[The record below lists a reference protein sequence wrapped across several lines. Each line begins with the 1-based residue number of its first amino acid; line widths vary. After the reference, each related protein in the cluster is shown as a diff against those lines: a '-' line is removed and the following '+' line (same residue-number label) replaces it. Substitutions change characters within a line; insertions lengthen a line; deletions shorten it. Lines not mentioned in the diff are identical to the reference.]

1 VFVCDHSGKEEFI
14 LRERER
20 ERERDWAHDLMVGRS
35 KGYKAVDIWV
45 IRNNAKS
52 KNLNGIF

>member
-35 KGYKAVDIWV
+35 KGYKAVDI
-45 IRNNAKS
+45 
-52 KNLNGIF
+52 G